1 MFGRA
6 EEVESFSLFEFKLI
20 SNDFADD
27 QADFKMIFEYS
38 RSLNSSNSFNA
49 DGKWRNTAAEQRR

>member
-6 EEVESFSLFEFKLI
+6 EEVESFPLYEFKLI

-27 QADFKMIFEYS
+27 QADFKMIFECS
-38 RSLNSSNSFNA
+38 RSLNSSSSFNA
-49 DGKWRNTAAEQRR
+49 DGKRRNTAAEQRR